1 MGLKSLEASMGFE
14 VALPG
19 RQILISLFLRFAAPV
34 VQCELNNRITPV
46 GVIHYLQ
53 GNWGSSLGLTMVTL
67 VLKVQVPLKF
77 WVFKVAKAVC
87 GL

>member
-19 RQILISLFLRFAAPV
+19 RQIPISLFLRFAAPV
-34 VQCELNNRITPV
+34 VQRELSKDCPV

-87 GL
+87 GP